1 MLTQIHVDM
10 KEGARLKLMLIR
22 FTSQRITPAELSQ
35 LRQQRPPLLGRAVL
49 PPRDWIWVPP
59 LQVVCGEPDC
69 GERAQD

>member
-35 LRQQRPPLLGRAVL
+35 LRQQTATSPGEGCPAPATGSGSPP
-49 PPRDWIWVPP
+49 
-59 LQVVCGEPDC
+59 CK
-69 GERAQD
+69 